1 MKLQLTREQHA
12 EIMEYV
18 KQCPDEIGGLGTV
31 FFDDNGTA
39 HVEHLFMVKQEVH
52 GTTCEL
58 DPADINRVM
67 FEAFEKNAE
76 GQLCFWWHSHVHM
89 GVSPSGQDDK
99 TMAQI
104 GNAGF
109 AVAMIINKRG
119 EMSCRYYQKHPK
131 LAVNIDVEVSS
142 PSNKALEDEVK
153 ANIEKYV
160 SRFQY
165 KHANTAFSGRGWDA
179 YFYDHIGP
187 DDGYDYRRTL
197 HPPTTKETEK
207 TVQEK
212 PKSNGE
218 VSPKATIVKGVGAV
232 RAFYEEEFHRRC
244 EEDTMFANDLFK
256 DYSYEKGTNPTDM
269 DQIKDWYV
277 NRQMNR
283 KL

>member
-18 KQCPDEIGGLGTV
+18 KQCSDEIGGLGTV
-31 FFDDNGTA
+31 FFDENGTA
-39 HVEHLFMVKQEVH
+39 HIEHLFMVKQEVH
-52 GTTCEL
+52 GATCEL
-58 DPADINRVM
+58 DPTDINRVM
-67 FEAFEKNAE
+67 FEAFEKEAK
-76 GQLCFWWHSHVHM
+76 GQLCFWWHSHVNM
-89 GVSPSGQDDK
+89 AVSPSLQDDK

-131 LAVNIDVEVSS
+131 LAVNINVEVAS
-142 PSNKALEDEVK
+142 PANKALEDEVK

-165 KHANTAFSGRGWDA
+165 KSTQPAFSGRGWDA
-179 YFYDHIGP
+179 YYDHIGP
-187 DDGYDYRRTL
+187 SDGFDYRREL
-197 HPPTTKETEK
+197 YPPTTKETEK
-207 TVQEK
+207 TSQEK
-212 PKSNGE
+212 SKSNAE
-218 VSPKATIVKGVGAV
+218 VSSKTTIVKGVGAV
-232 RAFYEEEFHRRC
+232 RAFYEEEFRRRC

-256 DYSYEKGTNPTDM
+256 DYSYEKGMNPTDLE
-269 DQIKDWYV
+269 QLKDWYV